1 MPPVYVKGG
10 VWTNVEDQILKA
22 AVSKYGLNQWDRV
35 ASLLT
40 KKSAKQAKARWN
52 EWLNP
57 HINKTEWSREED
69 EKLLNLARLLPNQ
82 WRSISSIMDR
92 TAAQCVD
99 RYQQLLEEKD
109 NDTKIEDDDLDMVGP
124 GIESLPAAGNTA
136 TDFNLNPESKPARPD
151 NENMVDDDKEMLS
164 EAKARLA
171 NTQGKKAKRK
181 TRERML
187 EESKRVALL
196 QKRRELKAA
205 GINVSLES
213 KNRKRRKEF
222 DHNKDILHEHRP
234 LGGLYS
240 IEDEEIAN
248 TQDTESFTKL
258 VSRKGIDLGDKK
270 AKDSSKKPEKRSR
283 EGKSDIPGPQAD
295 VRVSEDSQYQKRR
308 KIELPP
314 VSDEVSQ
321 AQENHTSV
329 TDVDERI
336 NNAISFLKDREN
348 KDSTLLGVKSE
359 HAQVSKE
366 KHDASSVRPS
376 KRSKVN
382 VSFIKN
388 LFGSLPSAKSDFAL
402 IMPSFDENEDHSIQL
417 SLNNGLDEQNNG
429 NLRNM
434 ELLRRVEE
442 EKAKL
447 RQSQVMQK
455 GYGVPSPDLLK
466 PVPRDVS
473 SLERE
478 IGNEVHAMVKSDYA
492 RLHDSYDTS
501 DPLSAIDGEVFDAVL
516 EIIKKESELHRP
528 MDVKTLDSNSHL
540 PQNPEIAS
548 FLRRYIQDLSN
559 KTSERSQIFESS
571 VDSAKSSN
579 QIEATTRNINDLYD
593 NLQKTVIQLNTYSRV
608 AESESIAGLERNS
621 SHHRRVD
628 RLVQVEN
635 ELQDHLRQ
643 RLV

>member
-82 WRSISSIMDR
+82 WRSISSILDR

-99 RYQQLLEEKD
+99 RYQQLLEEQD
-109 NDTKIEDDDLDMVGP
+109 DEAKIEDDELDMVGP
-124 GIESLPAAGNTA
+124 GIESLPAAGTT

-151 NENMVDDDKEMLS
+151 TESMLDDDKEMLV

-181 TRERML
+181 TRERLL

-222 DHNKDILHEHRP
+222 DHIRDIMHEHRP

-240 IEDEEIAN
+240 VEHEELAN
-248 TQDTESFTKL
+248 IQDAELFNKL
-258 VSRKGIDLGDKK
+258 VSRKGIDLGEEK
-270 AKDSSKKPEKRSR
+270 AKESGKKSEKRSR
-283 EGKSDIPGPQAD
+283 KGENDTSGLQSDVKVAKDLQNK
-295 VRVSEDSQYQKRR
+295 KRR
-308 KIELPP
+308 KLELPP
-314 VSDEVSQ
+314 VSDEVLQ
-321 AQENHTSV
+321 AQENQAAV

-336 NNAISFLKDREN
+336 SNTISFLKDRES
-348 KDSTLLGVKSE
+348 KESTLRG
-359 HAQVSKE
+359 SKTLYIPLSQE
-366 KHDASSVRPS
+366 KHVDSSPRPS

-382 VSFIKN
+382 LSVIKN

-402 IMPSFDENEDHSIQL
+402 IMPFFDENEDHSL
-417 SLNNGLDEQNNG
+417 KLTLNNGEEQENG
-429 NLRNM
+429 IFRNM

-455 GYGVPSPDLLK
+455 GYYIPSPDLLR
-466 PVPRDVS
+466 PLPRDVL
-473 SLERE
+473 SLEQE

-492 RLHDSYDTS
+492 KFNGLPESSDT
-501 DPLSAIDGEVFDAVL
+501 LSTIDGEVFDTVL
-516 EIIKKESELHRP
+516 ELIKKESDFQRP
-528 MDVKTLDSNSHL
+528 MDTKTLVSDWHL
-540 PQNPEIAS
+540 PQNPETAS
-548 FLRRYIQDLSN
+548 LLRRYIQELSN
-559 KTSERSQIFESS
+559 KTTERLKIFESS
-571 VDSAKSSN
+571 VDSSKMAN
-579 QIEATTRNINDLYD
+579 HTEALIRNLRDLYD
-593 NLQKTVIQLNTYSRV
+593 ILQKTDVQLNTYSRI
-608 AESESIAGLERNS
+608 AESESVAGLERNAS
-621 SHHRRVD
+621 YHRRVD
-628 RLVQVEN
+628 KLVQIEN

-643 RLV
+643 KLT

>member
-57 HINKTEWSREED
+57 HINKTEWNREED

-109 NDTKIEDDDLDMVGP
+109 NDAKIEDDDLDMVGP

-151 NENMVDDDKEMLS
+151 TENMVDDDKEMLS

-181 TRERML
+181 ARERML

-240 IEDEEIAN
+240 IEDEELAN
-248 TQDTESFTKL
+248 IQDTELYNKL

-270 AKDSSKKPEKRSR
+270 AKDPSKKIEKRKR

-295 VRVSEDSQYQKRR
+295 TQVSNDLLNLKRR
-308 KIELPP
+308 KLELPP
-314 VSDEVSQ
+314 VSDEVLQ
-321 AQENHTSV
+321 AQEKRTDIA
-329 TDVDERI
+329 DVDERI
-336 NNAISFLKDREN
+336 SNAINFLKDREN
-348 KDSTLLGVKSE
+348 KDSTLLGVKAE
-359 HAQVSKE
+359 HIPVSQE
-366 KHDASSVRPS
+366 THADSSVRPS

-382 VSFIKN
+382 VSFIRN
-388 LFGSLPSAKSDFAL
+388 LFGSLPSAKSEFSL
-402 IMPSFDENEDHSIQL
+402 IMPSFDKNEDHSIQL
-417 SLNNGLDEQNNG
+417 SLNNGEEEQENG
-429 NLRNM
+429 SLRDM

-442 EKAKL
+442 EKTKL

-455 GYGVPSPDLLK
+455 GYDVPSPGLLK
-466 PVPRDVS
+466 PLPRDAL
-473 SLERE
+473 SLEQE
-478 IGNEVHAMVKSDYA
+478 IGNEVHAMVKSDYNK
-492 RLHDSYDTS
+492 LHDLPDTS
-501 DPLSAIDGEVFDAVL
+501 DTLSTIDGEAFDTVL
-516 EIIKKESELHRP
+516 ALIKKESEFQRP
-528 MDVKTLDSNSHL
+528 VDVKTLDNDSHL

-548 FLRRYIQDLSN
+548 FLRHYIQGISN
-559 KTSERSQIFESS
+559 KTSERLRIFEST
-571 VDSAKSSN
+571 VGSAKQDN
-579 QIEATTRNINDLYD
+579 QIKAKTRNINDLYD
-593 NLQKTVIQLNTYSRV
+593 NLQNTVIQLNTYSRIAENESV
-608 AESESIAGLERNS
+608 AGIERNA

-628 RLVQVEN
+628 RLVQIEN

-643 RLV
+643 KLV